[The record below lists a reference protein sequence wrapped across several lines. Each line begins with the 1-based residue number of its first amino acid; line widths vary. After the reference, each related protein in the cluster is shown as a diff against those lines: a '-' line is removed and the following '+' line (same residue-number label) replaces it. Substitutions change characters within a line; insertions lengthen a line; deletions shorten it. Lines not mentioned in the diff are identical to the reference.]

1 MKIPKQVKI
10 GRNKWH
16 IKRVHAMPRKQH
28 RGEADFLRRIL
39 TVATHSKATG
49 AKYPE
54 AIASEVFWHE
64 LTHAILHDMNTSL
77 TYNEK
82 FVTAFAKRLNQ
93 AINTAVL

>member
-1 MKIPKQVKI
+1 MIIPKQVKI

-16 IKRVHAMPRKQH
+16 IKRVHTMPRKGH
-28 RGEADFLRRIL
+28 NGEADFLRRVL

>member
-16 IKRVHAMPRKQH
+16 IKRVHTMPRKGH
-28 RGEADFLRRIL
+28 SGEADFLRRVL

-64 LTHAILHDMNTSL
+64 LTHAILYDMNTTL

>member
-1 MKIPKQVKI
+1 MIIPKQVKI

-16 IKRVHAMPRKQH
+16 IKRVRAMPRKGH
-28 RGEADFLRRIL
+28 NGEADFLRRVL

-54 AIASEVFWHE
+54 AVASEVFWHE

-93 AINTAVL
+93 AVNTAVL

>member
-1 MKIPKQVKI
+1 MIIPKQVKI

-28 RGEADFLRRIL
+28 RGEADLFRRVL

-54 AIASEVFWHE
+54 AVASEVFWHE

-93 AINTAVL
+93 AVNTAVL

>member
-1 MKIPKQVKI
+1 MIIPKQVKI

-28 RGEADFLRRIL
+28 RGEVDFLRRVL

-77 TYNEK
+77 MYNEK
-82 FVTAFAKRLNQ
+82 FVDAFSKRLNQ
-93 AINTAVL
+93 AVNTAIL

>member
-28 RGEADFLRRIL
+28 RGEADFLRRVL

-54 AIASEVFWHE
+54 AVASEVFWHE

-82 FVTAFAKRLNQ
+82 FVTASAKRLNQ
-93 AINTAVL
+93 AVNTAVL